1 MRLDR
6 VSLGL
11 PGATPAATIAR
22 IARSAEQAGFRAL
35 WLNDTPS
42 GDALAGLAVAAE
54 HATTL
59 GLATGVIPLDRR
71 SADSLVPLLDTLP
84 ADRVTLGVGSG
95 AGRVGALA
103 RVREGVA
110 ALRAAT
116 SASIV
121 VGALGPA
128 MRELGASV
136 ADGVLLSWL
145 RPTDARAAMA
155 DLRRD
160 AAGPGVRGVLYAR
173 TIVEADA
180 RAALDT
186 ECTRY
191 ASMSQYAAHFERWG
205 AQAADTTIDGSTG
218 ALAEQ
223 VEAYTDVVDE
233 LVLRAITPT
242 ATEAE
247 LLHVIERVATA

>member
-11 PGATPAATIAR
+11 PGATDPAIIAR
-22 IARSAEQAGFRAL
+22 VASRAEQAGFRAL

-54 HATTL
+54 HTTTL
-59 GLATGVIPLDRR
+59 GLATGVIALDRR
-71 SADSLVPLLDTLP
+71 PAPSLVPLLSALP
-84 ADRVTLGVGSG
+84 LDRVTLGVGSG
-95 AGRVGALA
+95 AVRVGALA

-110 ALRAAT
+110 DLRAAT
-116 SASIV
+116 TASVV

-128 MRELGASV
+128 MRELGATV

-145 RPTDARAAMA
+145 RPTDAQTAMA
-155 DLRRD
+155 DLRRQ
-160 AAGPGVRGVLYAR
+160 AANPAVRGVLYAR
-173 TIVEADA
+173 AIVEADA
-180 RAALDT
+180 RAALEA
-186 ECTRY
+186 ECARY
-191 ASMSQYAAHFERWG
+191 ASLPQYAAHLERWG
-205 AQAADTTIDGSTG
+205 AQAVDTTIDGSAG
-218 ALAEQ
+218 SLVDQ
-223 VEAYTDVVDE
+223 VEAYTSVVDE
-233 LVLRAITPT
+233 LVLRAITAT